1 MQSKVDA
8 PQEYVKR
15 LNQEKLDLQAQL
27 ERSQQ
32 EQMQLREQLLQ
43 LTQAQADAQAQI
55 AQLLLQVQQGV
66 QAQTEVASFKA
77 QLAETQNQLYLLQ
90 QDHALL
96 QSELDKAYFDLDR
109 SRSQPDRAQTAPSQQ
124 PQALAK
130 NISTIPTSV
139 ALPEINQFSYQ
150 VMKID
155 EQGQQLENL
164 TKQASHYRENLGDG
178 VKLDMVAV
186 PAGTFQMG
194 SPPEEEKRE
203 ESESPLHQVKINA
216 FYLSRV
222 TITQVQWRAV
232 AELPQVE
239 RSLHPEPANVKSNN
253 QPIECVSW
261 YDAVEFCARLSKSTG
276 RAYRLTTE
284 AEWEYACRAGTQT
297 PFHFGP
303 TIRADLANYDGNHTY
318 GNGPQ
323 GQYREQTTPSGSFEV
338 ANDFGLY
345 DMHGNV
351 WEWCADPWHDNYQGA
366 PSDGS
371 AWEIGGDHLLR
382 VLRGGSW
389 DFNPSY
395 CRSAQRARYAADLR
409 YFNISF
415 RIACDPF

>member
-1 MQSKVDA
+1 MQSKVNA
-8 PQEYVKR
+8 PQEFIER

-27 ERSQQ
+27 EQSQF
-32 EQMQLREQLLQ
+32 EQLQLREQLLQ
-43 LTQAQADAQAQI
+43 LTQAQAEAQAQI
-55 AQLLLQVQQGV
+55 AQLLSQVQQGV
-66 QAQTEVASFKA
+66 QAQTEVAGFKA

-96 QSELDKAYFDLDR
+96 QSELDQAYFDLDR
-109 SRSQPDRAQTAPSQQ
+109 LRSLPDRDQTASNQPLQAQTT
-124 PQALAK
+124 
-130 NISTIPTSV
+130 NISPSAIS
-139 ALPEINQFSYQ
+139 PEINQFSYQ

-155 EQGQQLENL
+155 DQGQQLENL
-164 TKQASHYRENLGDG
+164 TKQASYYSENLGDG
-178 VKLDMVAV
+178 IKLDIVAI

-194 SPPEEEKRE
+194 SPPEEENRE
-203 ESESPLHQVKINA
+203 ESESPLHQVKIKE
-216 FYLSRV
+216 FYLSRA

-239 RSLHPEPANVKSNN
+239 RSLHPEPANVIKSNN

-261 YDAVEFCARLSKSTG
+261 YDAVEFCARLSQSKG
-276 RAYRLTTE
+276 RAYRLATE
-284 AEWEYACRAGTQT
+284 AEWEYACRAGMQT

-318 GNGPQ
+318 GNGPR

>member
-8 PQEYVKR
+8 HQEFIER

-32 EQMQLREQLLQ
+32 EQIQLREQLLQ
-43 LTQAQADAQAQI
+43 LTQAQSDAQSQI
-55 AQLLLQVQQGV
+55 AQLLLQGQQGM
-66 QAQTEVASFKA
+66 QAQAEIASFKA

-96 QSELDKAYFDLDR
+96 LSELDQAYFDLKR
-109 SRSQPDRAQTAPSQQ
+109 ARAQPQNAQIAANQPQAQTA
-124 PQALAK
+124 
-130 NISTIPTSV
+130 NIAAASATSPV
-139 ALPEINQFSYQ
+139 INQVSYQ
-150 VMKID
+150 SIKID
-155 EQGQQLENL
+155 DLGQQLENL
-164 TKQASHYRENLGDG
+164 TKQGSCYSENLGDG
-178 VKLDMVAV
+178 VKLEMIAI
-186 PAGTFQMG
+186 PAGAFQMG

-203 ESESPLHQVKINA
+203 ESESPVHQVKINA

-239 RSLHPEPANVKSNN
+239 RSLNPEPANVKSNN
-253 QPIECVSW
+253 QPVECVSW
-261 YDAVEFCARLSKSTG
+261 YDAVEFCARLSNSTG
-276 RAYRLTTE
+276 RAYRLPTE

-303 TIRADLANYDGNHTY
+303 TIRADLANYDSNHTY

-323 GQYREQTTPSGSFEV
+323 GQYREQTTPSGSFEF

-351 WEWCADPWHDNYQGA
+351 WEWCADHWHDNYQGA
-366 PSDGS
+366 PLDGS
-371 AWEIGGDHLLR
+371 AWEIGGDRGLR

-389 DFNPSY
+389 DFNPGY